1 MVQFNVAK
9 VVKQNE
15 LYVNRELSWLSFN
28 ERVLEAA
35 KKLHYPLLERVRF
48 LSIASNNLD
57 EFYMVR
63 LAKLYQQIRDNDDEI
78 SIDGFTPQEQLP
90 DLHQRANH
98 QIAEHVRTWR
108 QLRRALRKADINVIS
123 PSELG
128 DKDKEWLEKYFLKNV
143 YPVLTP
149 MAIDP
154 SHPVPLIPCRGI
166 SVVVQLS
173 RKDSSPVYAFIPLPN
188 QVKRFIRLPGSHAR
202 YIVLEHIITLYL
214 GHLFSNYTVLAQ
226 GIFRLIRNSEMEMD
240 ENGSNFRYDFE
251 QALKQRL
258 HGDVV
263 QLAVNA
269 RMPDYLRLYLAEQFN
284 VDPNEML
291 VIDGIL
297 GINQIDQLIDSERP
311 DLLFPSFTPRIPQ
324 RIKNHNY
331 DLFDA
336 IKIKD
341 ILLHHPYESFEVI
354 VKFLRQAARD
364 PNVITI
370 KQTLYRTGNQSSI
383 LEALIEAAKSGKSVT
398 ALVEIKARFDE
409 ETNIKWTK
417 DLEDAGVHVIYGI
430 NGIKTHAKLAL
441 VVRKEGDEMK
451 SYAHFGTGNYNSKT
465 ALVYTDLSLLTADP
479 VLCHDAASIFNY
491 ITGYTRVDNLQKI
504 ILSPFQLR
512 KTVLSMIEK
521 EIEFAKKKQPAQ
533 IWIKNNALTDKDI
546 IDALY
551 AASKAGVK
559 INLLIRG
566 MCCLRPG
573 VPGLS
578 ENISVKSVVGRFLEH
593 SRVYCFGN
601 GHSMPDAKAK
611 VFISSA
617 DIMPRNLDWRL
628 EVMVPIENP
637 TVHQQ
642 ILEQVMV
649 CSLNDQA
656 NSWELQAEGHYESM
670 QVERECFDAQNYF
683 MHNFSLSG
691 SGLGPYPVTP
701 RLIKSEDIEKEEES

>member
-1 MVQFNVAK
+1 MVQITVAK
-9 VVKQNE
+9 SLKNKN
-15 LYVNRELSWLSFN
+15 LYINREQSWLSFN
-28 ERVLEAA
+28 ERVLQAA
-35 KKLHYPLLERVRF
+35 KKIHYPLLERVRF
-48 LSIASNNLD
+48 LAIAANNLD

-63 LAKLYQQIRDNDDEI
+63 LAKLYQQVNDHDDEL
-78 SIDGFTPQEQLP
+78 SIDGLTAEEQLP
-90 DLHQRANH
+90 VLHQRANQ

-108 QLRRALRKADINVIS
+108 QLRKDLRKVDIHVIS
-123 PSELG
+123 PSELME
-128 DKDKEWLEKYFLKNV
+128 KDKEWLEKYFLKNV
-143 YPVLTP
+143 FPVLTP

-166 SVVVQLS
+166 SIVVQLQS
-173 RKDSSPVYAFIPLPN
+173 HRDATPVYAFIPLPN
-188 QVKRFIRLPGSHAR
+188 QVKRFTKLPGNPVRHIA
-202 YIVLEHIITLYL
+202 LEHVITLFL
-214 GHLFSNYTVLAQ
+214 GHLFANYTVLAQ
-226 GIFRLIRNSEMEMD
+226 GIFRVIRNSEMEMD

-258 HGDVV
+258 HGNVV

-297 GINQIDQLIDSERP
+297 GINQIDQLIDYERS
-311 DLLFPSFTPRIPQ
+311 DLLFPQFTPRIPQ
-324 RIKNHNY
+324 RIKNLNY

-341 ILLHHPYESFEVI
+341 ILLHHPYESFDVLI
-354 VKFLRQAARD
+354 KFLRQAAKD
-364 PNVITI
+364 PHVVTI
-370 KQTLYRTGNQSSI
+370 KQTLYRTGNESPI
-383 LEALIEAAKSGKSVT
+383 IEALIEAAKGGKSVT

-417 DLEDAGVHVIYGI
+417 DLEDAGIHVIYGL
-430 NGIKTHAKLAL
+430 NGLKTHAKLTL
-441 VVRKEGDEMK
+441 VVRREGEEMK
-451 SYAHFGTGNYNSKT
+451 SYAHFGTGNYNAKT

-479 VLCHDAASIFNY
+479 ILCHDAASIFNH
-491 ITGYTRVDNLQKI
+491 ITGYTRVDNFQKI
-504 ILSPFQLR
+504 TISPFQVR
-512 KTVLSMIEK
+512 KTLMSLIEN
-521 EIEFAKKKQPAQ
+521 EIDNAKKGLPAQ
-533 IWIKNNALTDKDI
+533 IWFKNNALTDKEI

-551 AASKAGVK
+551 RASQAGVQ
-559 INLLIRG
+559 ISLVIRG
-566 MCCLRPG
+566 MCCLKPG

-578 ENISVKSVVGRFLEH
+578 DNIMVKSLVGRFLEH
-593 SRVYCFGN
+593 ARVYCFAN
-601 GHSMPDAKAK
+601 GHLMPDSKAK

-649 CSLNDQA
+649 CNLNDEA
-656 NSWELQAEGHYESM
+656 NSWVLQPEGHYES
-670 QVERECFDAQNYF
+670 VDINKNCFDAQNFF
-683 MHNFSLSG
+683 MHNSSLSG

-701 RLIKSEDIEKEEES
+701 RLIKSDDIE